1 MDTFSIHHGG
11 RQTIHANPGEC
22 TMNDSVITSVYFR
35 RDTVELLD
43 DMVRTKK
50 YASVSKAINVAVHTL
65 NQVERYKTVIKDP
78 VQAAEFQKKIQ
89 QIVQEDKVNAWA
101 KSLTKTQLD
110 GFIGFLTMEMERR

>member
-1 MDTFSIHHGG
+1 
-11 RQTIHANPGEC
+11 
-22 TMNDSVITSVYFR
+22 MNDSVITSVYFR

-50 YASVSKAINVAVHTL
+50 YASASKAINVAVHTL
-65 NQVERYKTVIKDP
+65 DQVERYKTVIKDP